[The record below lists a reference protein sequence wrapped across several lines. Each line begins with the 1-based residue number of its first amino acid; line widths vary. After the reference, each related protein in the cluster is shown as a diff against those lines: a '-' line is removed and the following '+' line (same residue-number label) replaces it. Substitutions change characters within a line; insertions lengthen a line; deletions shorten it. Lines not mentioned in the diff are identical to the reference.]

1 MKLGP
6 YLIPHS
12 KVKSKCIKDPK
23 FKNQNYKTLRR
34 TNLHDLGFRSDF
46 FKSTGNN
53 RKNKLDFIKVRNICA
68 SKDIIMRLKD
78 NPENESL
85 FVKK

>member
-6 YLIPHS
+6 YLIPDS
-12 KVKSKCIKDPK
+12 KIKSKCIKDPK
-23 FKNQNYKTLRR
+23 LKNQNYKTLRK
-34 TNLHDLGFRSDF
+34 TNLHDLGFGSGF

-68 SKDIIMRLKD
+68 SKDIVMRLKD
-78 NPENESL
+78 NPQNESL
-85 FVKK
+85 FVNK

>member
-6 YLIPHS
+6 YLYHIQKLS
-12 KVKSKCIKDPK
+12 QNASKDPK

-34 TNLHDLGFRSDF
+34 TNLHDLGFGSDF

-53 RKNKLDFIKVRNICA
+53 RKNKLDFIKVRNICV

-78 NPENESL
+78 NPQNESL